1 MSERLESAPFFPPV
15 ETALHE
21 PNGLLAM
28 GGDLSPAR
36 LLDAYRH
43 GIFPWFNTG
52 DPILWWSPDPRMV
65 LIPGEVRVTRSL
77 AKRLRN
83 SGFQVRV
90 DTAFA
95 EVMRACAAPRP
106 PAGRVSGGVPPA
118 GAAPRPPA
126 GRAPARGTPE
136 GSPLLYSDPSAVSGG
151 VSLAG
156 AAPREGETGT
166 WISPAMVA
174 AYSRLFD
181 AGYAHSVETWHDGR
195 LVGGLYGVAIGRMFY
210 GESMFS
216 REPDASKVALVR
228 LARQLQQWDFGL
240 IDCQMETPHLASLGA
255 RTMPRAMFT
264 AQLAELVKLPHLPGP
279 WTLTFNAPD

>member
-1 MSERLESAPFFPPV
+1 MSKRVESAPFFPPV
-15 ETALHE
+15 ETALRE

-43 GIFPWFNTG
+43 GIFPWFTPG

-65 LIPGEVRVTRSL
+65 LVPGEVRVTRSL

-83 SGFQVRV
+83 SGFEVRV
-90 DTAFA
+90 DTAFT

-106 PAGRVSGGVPPA
+106 PGGRVSGGVPP
-118 GAAPRPPA
+118 
-126 GRAPARGTPE
+126 
-136 GSPLLYSDPSAVSGG
+136 
-151 VSLAG
+151 AG

-166 WISPAMVA
+166 WISPAMVV

-181 AGYAHSVETWHDGR
+181 AGYAHSVETWRDGR

-210 GESMFS
+210 G
-216 REPDASKVALVR
+216 
-228 LARQLQQWDFGL
+228 
-240 IDCQMETPHLASLGA
+240 
-255 RTMPRAMFT
+255 
-264 AQLAELVKLPHLPGP
+264 
-279 WTLTFNAPD
+279 